1 MRLSDRSDA
10 ACKPSPTLAC
20 FTQRA
25 VYTGWRVVL
34 SSGCGQFDMHAPQA
48 STSVWAGTCASS
60 MACRAVLFLEQ
71 IALSLTL
78 RGAVWPLLIMTI
90 MMMLDAESRATPAQ
104 RVSHHRNAHH
114 QIPTLRAKRE
124 RNQPSHPHIH
134 MQMNRLLTQQRRPLP
149 TRMPPIPMQ
158 PPPPPPP
165 RSPISL
171 LHART
176 PARHTHTSTS
186 CITHTY
192 T

>member
-60 MACRAVLFLEQ
+60 MACRAFLFLEQ

-90 MMMLDAESRATPAQ
+90 MMMLDAESRATHQLNASHTIATPTTKYPPSAQ
-104 RVSHHRNAHH
+104 S
-114 QIPTLRAKRE
+114 AKE
-124 RNQPSHPHIH
+124 TS
-134 MQMNRLLTQQRRPLP
+134 
-149 TRMPPIPMQ
+149 PPI
-158 PPPPPPP
+158 
-165 RSPISL
+165 
-171 LHART
+171 RT
-176 PARHTHTSTS
+176 FT
-186 CITHTY
+186 CK
-192 T
+192 